1 MGLERN
7 LIVVPFVG
15 KFTFKC
21 KTTSWVA
28 CLRPRPCNSAAFL
41 RWYSDFQSSPTH
53 RAKESRLYIPRTCAR
68 SSFAVQNSCNNEHA
82 SPGNKA
88 NYTLCAG
95 SKLKVCVYIFQFCI
109 PKQESLEMRLYIYTL
124 VFLFFFVSFP
134 EVCRTMWGKP
144 VHASGASH
152 DLWTYMCGL
161 LLVGMACA
169 FGYPLCSLCFMPD
182 DVILT
187 SVVSPPPTVAL
198 AVA

>member
-1 MGLERN
+1 MTSSKLFHEYTCLSYIWTLLGRPSTAQLSAGPAFMGLERN

-28 CLRPRPCNSAAFL
+28 CLRPRPSNSAAFL

-68 SSFAVQNSCNNEHA
+68 SSFAVQNSCNDEHA

-95 SKLKVCVYIFQFCI
+95 SKLKVFVYIFQFCI

-124 VFLFFFVSFP
+124 VFFCLVPRGLGTRLRPSDIFIFSHVTTCMLICSF
-134 EVCRTMWGKP
+134 M
-144 VHASGASH
+144 
-152 DLWTYMCGL
+152 YM
-161 LLVGMACA
+161 
-169 FGYPLCSLCFMPD
+169 
-182 DVILT
+182 
-187 SVVSPPPTVAL
+187 
-198 AVA
+198 